1 MRILFRRTVLAFLM
15 LPALSVHA
23 PAAENGAYSVEY
35 TGYSHGLT
43 VLKLAGSL
51 AISPVAYTA
60 HVTFHTAGLIGFMVH
75 SDNDSTAEGMFQG
88 AQAQPSLFEG
98 HGNLRGTERATRI
111 EYTGGNPVIRLL
123 TPPAERE
130 RTPVPAQ
137 DTLHTIDTLSAA
149 ALLVHQVATTG
160 HCDGS
165 ATTFDG
171 RRLSILT
178 AHTTGEEV
186 LRKTDRSIFAG
197 QALRC
202 DFDGRQ
208 TGGFVTNENEDAL
221 RKPRHGTAWLA
232 PILPNAPPVPVR
244 VIFDNKI
251 LGEVTLY
258 LTSVH
263 GADELQAA
271 KAAPSVAR

>member
-1 MRILFRRTVLAFLM
+1 MNTQRAAALSLLLL
-15 LPALSVHA
+15 LPARLQ
-23 PAAENGAYSVEY
+23 AAETGSFTADY

-43 VLKLAGSL
+43 VLKLTGSL
-51 AISPVAYTA
+51 SLTPGAYTA
-60 HVTFHTAGLIGFMVH
+60 HVTFHTAGFIGFVVH
-75 SDNDSTAEGMFQG
+75 SDNDSQVQGVFQG
-88 AQAQPSLFEG
+88 DQAAPKLFVG
-98 HGNLRGTERATRI
+98 SGNLRGTKRATRI
-111 EYTGGNPVIRLL
+111 DYKDGNPVVTLL
-123 TPPAERE
+123 TPPNERE
-130 RTPVPAQ
+130 RTAVAPA

-149 ALLVHQVATTG
+149 ALLVRTVAATG
-160 HCDGS
+160 RCDGS

-178 AHTTGEEV
+178 SHTTGEV
-186 LRKTDRSIFAG
+186 TLPATDRSIFAG

-208 TGGFVTNENEDAL
+208 TGGFVTNENEDSL

-232 PILPNAPPVPVR
+232 PMLPNAPPVPVR

-258 LTSVH
+258 LTAIH
-263 GADELQAA
+263 GADAQTTAA
-271 KAAPSVAR
+271 GP

>member
-1 MRILFRRTVLAFLM
+1 MNTKHAAALSLLLL
-15 LPALSVHA
+15 LPARLHA
-23 PAAENGAYSVEY
+23 ADTGSFTADY

-43 VLKLAGSL
+43 VLKLTGSL
-51 AISPVAYTA
+51 SLTPGAYAA
-60 HVTFHTAGLIGFMVH
+60 HVTFHTAGFIGFMVH
-75 SDNDSTAEGMFQG
+75 SDNDSQVQGVFQG
-88 AQAQPSLFEG
+88 TGAAPSLFVG
-98 HGNLRGTERATRI
+98 GGNLRGTKRATRI
-111 EYTGGNPVIRLL
+111 EYKDGNPVITLL
-123 TPPAERE
+123 TPPNERE
-130 RTPVPAQ
+130 RTSVAPQ

-149 ALLVHQVATTG
+149 ALLVRTVAKTG

-171 RRLSILT
+171 RRLSVLT
-178 AHTTGEEV
+178 SHTTGEV
-186 LRKTDRSIFAG
+186 TLPQTDRSIFAG

-208 TGGFVTNENEDAL
+208 TGGFVTNENEDSL

-258 LTSVH
+258 LTAVH
-263 GADELQAA
+263 GTNAQASA
-271 KAAPSVAR
+271 GGP

>member
-1 MRILFRRTVLAFLM
+1 MNLIIRAARLLLPLIL
-15 LPALSVHA
+15 LPAPLH
-23 PAAENGAYSVEY
+23 AAETGSFTADY

-43 VLKLAGSL
+43 VLKLTGSL
-51 AISPVAYTA
+51 TLTQGAYAA
-60 HVTFHTAGLIGFMVH
+60 HVSFHTAGFIGFVVH
-75 SDNDSTAEGMFQG
+75 SDNDSQVRGVFQG
-88 AQAQPSLFEG
+88 SAAAPSLFIG
-98 HGNLRGTERATRI
+98 SGNLRGTKRATRI
-111 EYTGGNPVIRLL
+111 EYKDGNPVITLL
-123 TPPAERE
+123 TPPNERE
-130 RTPVPAQ
+130 RSLVATA

-149 ALLVHQVATTG
+149 AVLVRTVAATG
-160 HCDGS
+160 RCDGS

-178 AHTTGEEV
+178 SHTTGEV
-186 LRKTDRSIFAG
+186 TLPPTGRSIFSGA
-197 QALRC
+197 ALRC

-208 TGGFVTNENEDAL
+208 TGGFVTNENEDSL

-258 LTSVH
+258 LTAIH
-263 GADELQAA
+263 GADAQTSAA
-271 KAAPSVAR
+271 GP